1 MYTPVDKAVRVL
13 ELLTEGMSVSAVE
26 RVTGGHHTTILSL
39 LVQVGER
46 CQRFAIERVRNVRVR
61 DVQADELWS
70 FIQKKEGHKWPHEY
84 DDDTIGD
91 SYTFVG
97 IERNTKLVLCWLVG
111 RRTAIHTEDFIS
123 RLRYATADSDFQL
136 TTDDFQP
143 YGNAVDTGLSDRAD
157 YAHFIKVYRSPREG
171 EARYSPAEVVDTEV
185 VPVMGHPDPKR
196 ICTSHVER
204 QNLTMRM
211 QIRRLTRLTNG
222 FSKTLR
228 NHKAAIALYFCWY
241 NYCRPHRSLRTTP
254 AMAAELTDHIWTIRE
269 LIEALP

>member
-1 MYTPVDKAVRVL
+1 M
-13 ELLTEGMSVSAVE
+13 
-26 RVTGGHHTTILSL
+26 
-39 LVQVGER
+39 
-46 CQRFAIERVRNVRVR
+46 
-61 DVQADELWS
+61 QADELWG
-70 FIQKKEGHKWPHEY
+70 FIQKKEGHKWPHECE
-84 DDDTIGD
+84 DETIGD

-111 RRTAIHTEDFIS
+111 RRTAIDTEDFIS

-136 TTDDFQP
+136 TTDGFRP
-143 YGNAVDTGLSDRAD
+143 YVNAVDTGLSDRVD
-157 YAHFIKVYRSPREG
+157 YAQLIKVYRSPREG
-171 EARYSPAEVVDTEV
+171 EVRYSPAEVVNTEV
-185 VPVMGHPDPKR
+185 VPVMGNPDPRR

-241 NYCRPHRSLRTTP
+241 NFCRWRRTLRTTP
-254 AMAAELTDHIWTIRE
+254 AMAAILTDHIWTIRE